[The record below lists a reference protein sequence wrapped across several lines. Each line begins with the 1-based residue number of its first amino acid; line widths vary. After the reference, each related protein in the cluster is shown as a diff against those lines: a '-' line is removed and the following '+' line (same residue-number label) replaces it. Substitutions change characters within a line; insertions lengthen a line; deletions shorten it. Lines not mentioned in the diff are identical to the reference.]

1 MGPCCDS
8 LSRVILRC
16 TAKLQAIVGRPD
28 PQAASLPAAA
38 NDWYANVLWM
48 NRRKCLMVTHART
61 LFSVFVPDVRASQL
75 RPPGPFVIPRVLEQL
90 AAEGL
95 PSRAFGVSED
105 FSVIVAKTADRSVL
119 GCMNDLAVLC
129 EHVVTDAGGLTR
141 LDLADLHRL
150 MQRNINSFRHYV
162 PAIDLANDWAT
173 RP

>member
-1 MGPCCDS
+1 
-8 LSRVILRC
+8 VILRC

-28 PQAASLPAAA
+28 PRAASLPAEA

-48 NRRKCLMVTHART
+48 DRRKCLLVTHAGT
-61 LFSVFVPDVRASQL
+61 LFSVFIPDVRASQL
-75 RPPGPFVIPRVLEQL
+75 RPPGPFVIARVLEQL

-105 FSVIVAKTADRSVL
+105 LSVIVAKTADRSVL
-119 GCMNDLAVLC
+119 GCMNDLAMLC

-141 LDLADLHRL
+141 LDLANLHRA
-150 MQRNINSFRHYV
+150 MQRNINSSRDYV
-162 PAIDLANDWAT
+162 PAIDLANDWAA

>member
-1 MGPCCDS
+1 
-8 LSRVILRC
+8 VILRC
-16 TAKLQAIVGRPD
+16 TIKLQAIVGRPD
-28 PQAASLPAAA
+28 PLAASLPAEA
-38 NDWYANVLWM
+38 NDWYANVLWLD
-48 NRRKCLMVTHART
+48 RRKCLLVTHAGT

-119 GCMNDLAVLC
+119 GCMNDLAMLC
-129 EHVVTDAGGLTR
+129 EHVVADAGGLMR
-141 LDLADLHRL
+141 LNLADLHRA
-150 MQRNINSFRHYV
+150 MHRNINFSLDYV

-173 RP
+173 RLP